1 MALGSVV
8 GVIPQKPLTIFP
20 PFKWISAGRVY
31 DAYQMP
37 IINDGDQL
45 TVSLASSSDS
55 STNSPLPEKC
65 GVGQAKDGQLP
76 RSN

>member
-20 PFKWISAGRVY
+20 PFKWMSAGRVY
-31 DAYQMP
+31 DAY
-37 IINDGDQL
+37 L
-45 TVSLASSSDS
+45 
-55 STNSPLPEKC
+55 TNSWCRSPPCLTHQLIALCPKKR
-65 GVGQAKDGQLP
+65 GVGQVKDGQLP